1 MTAVNEPFV
10 PHPLADSE
18 GEGTVRTETR
28 APVVHLS
35 EGRLDLLAKVARAGG
50 RVVLVSDG
58 RSVLTEP
65 MRHAL
70 QQVGGR
76 WVVRGSDGQLR
87 DGRSGRRLDRFQDA
101 VTAGPPRSPDDVSLA
116 HLDLRTPTA
125 TQLVVSAST
134 RHQARAETLLGGTVE
149 RLVRHL
155 GGDVPSGWGTH
166 EPTARTWDRPAMTAH
181 ARSRMP
187 RATTYVV
194 TGSPR
199 LPLALDVTARRT
211 DRGVEELVTGLVGIG
226 GIDDDDVTRRL
237 ADVPRLLAGMAEV
250 GMPLF
255 GLVMARRG
263 RADLAWP
270 PVLESPPVP
279 VALLIG
285 PPGVRSL
292 GLDVADLGRRFDAA
306 VTGRPRTPGL
316 VVPLGDGVDPAG
328 ISRLAEVLD
337 AVGGPDVLRAAGA
350 DPVQEEQVRR
360 AAEQ

>member
-1 MTAVNEPFV
+1 MTAVDEPFV

-28 APVVHLS
+28 APVVNLS

-76 WVVRGSDGQLR
+76 WVVRGADGQLR

-149 RLVRHL
+149 RIVRHL
-155 GGDVPSGWGTH
+155 DGDVPSGWGTH
-166 EPTARTWDRPAMTAH
+166 EPAARTWDRPAMTAH

-194 TGSPR
+194 TGSAR

-237 ADVPRLLAGMAEV
+237 ADVPRLLAGIAEV

-263 RADLAWP
+263 RADLTWP

-285 PPGVRSL
+285 PPGVRGL

-328 ISRLAEVLD
+328 IGRLAEVLD
-337 AVGGPDVLRAAGA
+337 AVGGADVLRAAGA
-350 DPVQEEQVRR
+350 DPLQEEQVRR

>member
-1 MTAVNEPFV
+1 MSAPAEPWV

-28 APVVHLS
+28 AAVVHLS

-50 RVVLVSDG
+50 RVVVVSDG

-76 WVVRGSDGQLR
+76 WVVRGEDGQLR
-87 DGRSGRRLDRFQDA
+87 DGRSGRRLERFQDA
-101 VTAGPPRSPDDVSLA
+101 VSAEPPRSPDDLALA

-125 TQLVVSAST
+125 TQLVVSMST
-134 RHQARAETLLGGTVE
+134 RHQARAETLLGGTVDA
-149 RLVRHL
+149 LVRGL
-155 GGDVPSGWGTH
+155 GEDSPGAWGTH
-166 EPTARTWDRPAMTAH
+166 EPTARSWHRAALTAH

-187 RATTYVV
+187 RSTTYVV
-194 TGSPR
+194 TGSAR
-199 LPLALDVTARRT
+199 LPLGLELTARRT
-211 DRGVEELVTGLVGIG
+211 DQGVEELVTGLVGIG
-226 GIDDDDVTRRL
+226 GVDDEVVDRRL
-237 ADVPRLLAGMAEV
+237 ADVPRLLAELAAV

-285 PPGVRSL
+285 PPGVRGL
-292 GLDVADLGRRFDAA
+292 GLDVADLGRRFGAT

-328 ISRLAEVLD
+328 VSRLAEVLD

-350 DPVQEEQVRR
+350 DSSQEEQVRR